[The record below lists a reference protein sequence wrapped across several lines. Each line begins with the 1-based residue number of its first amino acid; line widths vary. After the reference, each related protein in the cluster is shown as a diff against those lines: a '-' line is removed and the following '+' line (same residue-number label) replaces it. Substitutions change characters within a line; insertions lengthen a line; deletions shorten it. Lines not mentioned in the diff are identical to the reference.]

1 MATSSL
7 SPYKLLV
14 AACLARFCSSAA
26 VAYPPYNALSHSG
39 HGHNLSFDY
48 VIVGSGPGGLVMAN
62 RLTEQANV
70 SVAVIE
76 AGSLPEDTTGN
87 LTTVPGYNFV
97 FDLISPAQAP
107 SAIDWGFVTTPQP
120 GLNDVLILDQLGGSS
135 NLNAMAWAE
144 SSKGAFDRWAD
155 EIGDESFRFATVE
168 KYYNKAITF
177 TPPDQE
183 SRRANATPSYD
194 PAPLGKTGPLAITY
208 PAYAHSWSTW
218 LLVALQAIGVRN
230 TDTFLTGNLNGS
242 AWQVNTINHTTGAR
256 ASADRAY
263 LRPYLQRPNLAVFN
277 GTLAER
283 IIFDGRKVA
292 QGVQVTTGNSSYIL
306 RAKREVILSGGS
318 FQSSQLLQVSGV
330 GPAAVLQEHGIPVI
344 ADRPGVGLNMNDQ
357 LFFGIAHRVDLPTD
371 STLAANVALDVE
383 LFNTN
388 ATGRL
393 TSPGGEISGFEKIPA
408 ELRANFSAST
418 SEMPKLKRVFHL
430 FAALASFPSDWP
442 EMGYLTL
449 PNFTGNGTAPSPNDG
464 YNYASIFATLMAPT
478 SIGNVSISSSRM
490 SDPPV
495 INPNW
500 LTTQS
505 DIEVSIAMFKRLRQA
520 WAVPALRNG
529 LNTPEEYYPG
539 PSVQTDAQIEAFIRS
554 NMVPLYHG
562 SATNKMGKKG
572 DELAVVDSH
581 GRVFG
586 VEHHMLA
593 EKIADQV
600 KNGQ

>member
-1 MATSSL
+1 
-7 SPYKLLV
+7 
-14 AACLARFCSSAA
+14 
-26 VAYPPYNALSHSG
+26 
-39 HGHNLSFDY
+39 
-48 VIVGSGPGGLVMAN
+48 
-62 RLTEQANV
+62 
-70 SVAVIE
+70 
-76 AGSLPEDTTGN
+76 
-87 LTTVPGYNFV
+87 
-97 FDLISPAQAP
+97 
-107 SAIDWGFVTTPQP
+107 
-120 GLNDVLILDQLGGSS
+120 
-135 NLNAMAWAE
+135 MAWAE
-144 SSKGAFDRWAD
+144 SSRGAFDRWAD

-168 KYYNKAITF
+168 KYYNKAIAF

-263 LRPYLQRPNLAVFN
+263 LRPYLQRRNLAVFN

-283 IIFDGRKVA
+283 IIFDGHKVA

-344 ADRPGVGLNMNDQ
+344 ADRLGVGLNMNDQ

-418 SEMPKLKRVFHL
+418 SKSKSTSTADPISANTKTCLPPL
-430 FAALASFPSDWP
+430 CSSCIFP
-442 EMGYLTL
+442 
-449 PNFTGNGTAPSPNDG
+449 
-464 YNYASIFATLMAPT
+464 I
-478 SIGNVSISSSRM
+478 
-490 SDPPV
+490 
-495 INPNW
+495 
-500 LTTQS
+500 
-505 DIEVSIAMFKRLRQA
+505 
-520 WAVPALRNG
+520 
-529 LNTPEEYYPG
+529 
-539 PSVQTDAQIEAFIRS
+539 
-554 NMVPLYHG
+554 
-562 SATNKMGKKG
+562 
-572 DELAVVDSH
+572 
-581 GRVFG
+581 
-586 VEHHMLA
+586 
-593 EKIADQV
+593 
-600 KNGQ
+600 